1 MSEVKQHLYRIRPA
15 RPAMLSD
22 GPTPDEAAIVSE
34 HFNYLA
40 RLTEDGV
47 VLMAL
52 RTLTTDETAFGI
64 VLLQPSDE
72 ATAQAIMA
80 NDPAVQKGVMHAE
93 FFPCRIALMA
103 DQTQISQ

>member
-1 MSEVKQHLYRIRPA
+1 
-15 RPAMLSD
+15 MLSE
-22 GPTPDEAAIVSE
+22 GPTPEEAAIVSE

-40 RLTEDGV
+40 KLTENGV

-52 RTLTTDETAFGI
+52 RTLTTDETTFGI

-72 ATAQAIMA
+72 AAAKTIMA
-80 NDPAVQKGVMHAE
+80 NDPAVRKGVMYAE

-103 DQTQISQ
+103 DQPQLIG